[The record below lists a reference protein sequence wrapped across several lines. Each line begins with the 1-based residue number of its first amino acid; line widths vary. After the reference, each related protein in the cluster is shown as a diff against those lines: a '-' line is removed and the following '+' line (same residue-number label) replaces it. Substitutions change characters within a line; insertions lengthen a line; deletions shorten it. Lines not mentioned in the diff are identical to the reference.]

1 MLKHFRLYTEVTLF
15 TRKNKILP
23 LFFLVS
29 YCSIML
35 LKRLSSLGIQVI
47 HIMFPFVSQAS
58 WMPTI
63 SLFHGT

>member
-1 MLKHFRLYTEVTLF
+1 MLKHFRLYTKVTLF
-15 TRKNKILP
+15 TCKNKILS

-47 HIMFPFVSQAS
+47 HTMFPFVSQAS

>member
-23 LFFLVS
+23 LFFLAS